1 MSASPSPPVQPRA
14 MTSTTS
20 DLYAQVFGAD
30 SDDELSEEE
39 DDQPRRQVAFP
50 PRPVQPVVEDAT
62 SHVDDYDEDEAEV
75 EAPIVNDRDAD
86 EEEEEE
92 GAGDV
97 YVPATATT
105 PAKIPK
111 FKKKKKVAGEDGE
124 EREMRRKEKKEKRRE
139 EKENR
144 AEVEE
149 EEEEEQPVY
158 DEATQRRMALEAR
171 IDAIGKKPKNTRRKR
186 KGEDVDILDE
196 YHESICIRLRDRM
209 LAAAEK
215 DKASNDAKLPATAK
229 LAMLDEVMSVLRN
242 QTLTQAITDNQVLDA
257 VRVWLEPIYPSGA
270 LPAVGIQKA
279 IFEVLPKM
287 DLDTQILKECR
298 LGPIVLFYTKTK
310 RVTPLIN
317 RQADNLVQMWSR
329 PIIKRPTTLNLNP
342 LTSTETTRQGQTELD
357 EVTDEDEEV
366 VRERIKVLP
375 KRFDAKAATKENE
388 GRRGVRIRNNTD
400 VQYTIV
406 PVSNLLQ
413 GSGEQRNVSRIQAD
427 NRKFNRFARQIKM
440 AKKR

>member
-39 DDQPRRQVAFP
+39 DDQPRP
-50 PRPVQPVVEDAT
+50 
-62 SHVDDYDEDEAEV
+62 
-75 EAPIVNDRDAD
+75 PIVNDRDAD

-186 KGEDVDILDE
+186 KGEDVD
-196 YHESICIRLRDRM
+196 
-209 LAAAEK
+209 